1 MIRATRCF
9 TLLGVWVG
17 LVTTFGCSPPSPV
30 PKPIKAVVTELGAN
44 HDPETAGTIFGQI
57 RWLGSVPALTP
68 QIGVVPD
75 RTVYR
80 WIAVTNPFAPQVDPV
95 NHGIDNV
102 LVYLKKVDPTKSK
115 PWDWPPLQVEHRD
128 FRIQLQQGEKPQ
140 SLAIVRAG
148 ADVQMVSHDP
158 ELHTLRAR
166 GAAFFS
172 LEFPESNKPL
182 TRSFDRTGIVELTS
196 GAGYYWLAADVL
208 VTEHPYAAITKNDG
222 RFELKAVPSGEYE
235 IVCRVRN
242 WQVTSVETDPETE
255 LFIRQK
261 YADPLELT
269 SSITVPAKG
278 RVEQSWT
285 VDQSQFA
292 KTQSRP

>member
-1 MIRATRCF
+1 MIRPTRCF
-9 TLLGVWVG
+9 MLLGVWVG
-17 LVTTFGCSPPSPV
+17 LVTPFGCTTPVPIPSP
-30 PKPIKAVVTELGAN
+30 IQAGVTVLGAN
-44 HDPETAGTIFGQI
+44 HDPETTGTISGHI
-57 RWLGSVPALTP
+57 RWHGPVPELTP

-75 RTVYR
+75 GVEYR
-80 WIAVTNPFAPQVDPV
+80 WITVTNPFAPVVDPA
-95 NHGIDNV
+95 NRGIANA
-102 LVYLKKVDPTKSK
+102 LVYLKNVDPARSK
-115 PWDWPPLQVEHRD
+115 PWDWPPLRVEHRD
-128 FRIQLQQGEKPQ
+128 FQLQLIQGVEQ
-140 SLAIVRAG
+140 RLLAVVRTG
-148 ADVQMVSHDP
+148 SNVEMVSHDP

-208 VTEHPYAAITKNDG
+208 VTEHPYAAITPSDG
-222 RFELKAVPSGEYE
+222 RFELKAVPNGEYE

-242 WQVTSVETDPETE
+242 WQVTAVETDPETG
-255 LFIRQK
+255 LFFRQK
-261 YADPLELT
+261 YAVPLELT
-269 SSITVPAKG
+269 SSVIVPSKG

-285 VDQSQFA
+285 VNLSMFA